1 MPGVML
7 ELGKDNFEKEVLRSH
22 KPVVVDFWAT
32 WCMPC
37 KMVAPILEEITRLY
51 KDRCKVTKLNVDDA
65 VEIATKFGVMNIPT
79 IIFFKDGRE
88 FTRLV
93 GVVSKDTII
102 EKVEELLV

>member
-7 ELGKDNFEKEVLRSH
+7 ELTKDNFEKEVSKSH

-37 KMVAPILEEITRLY
+37 KMVAPILEEITKLY
-51 KDRCKVTKLNVDDA
+51 KDKCKVTKLNVDDA

-93 GVVSKDTII
+93 GVVSKEAIV
-102 EKVEELLV
+102 EKIKELLV